1 MIIRNL
7 LVLTFFIIFY
17 SSKIL
22 AQTAEDSVKRT
33 IEQLFEGMRTADTI
47 KLRSILSS
55 EARFLIVEDSD
66 GTVQLRESPITQFL
80 KALATPHSEVWDE
93 RVRDYE
99 IRIDE
104 ALATAW
110 TPYRFYRGNT
120 FSHCG
125 VNAFQLYRSGEG
137 WKIVQITYT
146 RRTENC
152 VY

>member
-1 MIIRNL
+1 M
-7 LVLTFFIIFY
+7 
-17 SSKIL
+17 

-104 ALATAW
+104 ALAAAW